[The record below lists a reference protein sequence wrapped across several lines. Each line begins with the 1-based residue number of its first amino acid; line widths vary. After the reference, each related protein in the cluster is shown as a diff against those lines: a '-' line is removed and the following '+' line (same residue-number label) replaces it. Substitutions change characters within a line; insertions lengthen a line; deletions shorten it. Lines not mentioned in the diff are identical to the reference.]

1 MGTKQ
6 NVYGQM
12 CLVITK
18 HIFGWGK
25 WAVRKEKKRK
35 ENNYCLHLGPKAN
48 LLSLQGILHV
58 ANLPGI
64 IN

>member
-18 HIFGWGK
+18 HILDGGK

-35 ENNYCLHLGPKAN
+35 EKNYCLHLGPKAN
-48 LLSLQGILHV
+48 LLSLWEFCM
-58 ANLPGI
+58 
-64 IN
+64 

>member
-18 HIFGWGK
+18 HILDGGK

-35 ENNYCLHLGPKAN
+35 E
-48 LLSLQGILHV
+48 LLPAFSTQG
-58 ANLPGI
+58 
-64 IN
+64 